1 MKEKLIEAIKAD
13 FENIEERR
21 QIRNLFEI
29 AEEDYEKEK
38 FYVCGVCYSTWK
50 TKDGRYF
57 LHKDGSKYGKGLL
70 KIVDKKIVDENGKN
84 VKLKDIK
91 PHNSGDFPFYVIFDD
106 DGNENVFSEEQLT
119 EKSVENVKKPFELK
133 KISNDGTLN
142 VETLFRVLK
151 TGLVI
156 SAPNTDIKIIEKF
169 GFSEADL
176 LPTKIVGLSWSR
188 NKNGVNA
195 LLECLEK
202 TEAILKLS
210 DPLKSMLLKEGF
222 LISKG
227 TDRDTLISVL
237 RELDNLDEEKKSGL
251 LRFVVS
257 GEHKEALVWA
267 TFSRVK
273 PSKMKK
279 YKPDGETMTI
289 SFPLEYTP
297 KSIKRREFLGGKI
310 IDIAKTVGLE
320 LKMY

>member
-1 MKEKLIEAIKAD
+1 
-13 FENIEERR
+13 
-21 QIRNLFEI
+21 
-29 AEEDYEKEK
+29 
-38 FYVCGVCYSTWK
+38 
-50 TKDGRYF
+50 
-57 LHKDGSKYGKGLL
+57 
-70 KIVDKKIVDENGKN
+70 
-84 VKLKDIK
+84 
-91 PHNSGDFPFYVIFDD
+91 
-106 DGNENVFSEEQLT
+106 
-119 EKSVENVKKPFELK
+119 
-133 KISNDGTLN
+133 
-142 VETLFRVLK
+142 
-151 TGLVI
+151 
-156 SAPNTDIKIIEKF
+156 
-169 GFSEADL
+169 
-176 LPTKIVGLSWSR
+176 
-188 NKNGVNA
+188 
-195 LLECLEK
+195 
-202 TEAILKLS
+202 
-210 DPLKSMLLKEGF
+210 MLLKEGF